1 MRFPL
6 GERVYMRCIFPQ
18 SQLYSSFGAS
28 FDMGVSISMILSKY
42 ELASGGGL
50 VRCVLCGD

>member
-28 FDMGVSISMILSKY
+28 FDMGCFYFDDTLEVR
-42 ELASGGGL
+42 ARFGGRFSAL
-50 VRCVLCGD
+50 CVVR